1 MAASKRCFCLA
12 ALTFIFPF
20 LAAAQQKAPAAPVAQ
35 PQSAPDSLQSSSDH
49 PGTYTYQVNA
59 RMVVLDVVV
68 TDSRG
73 HIVDNLAAKDFQV
86 YQDKAL
92 QTIHS
97 FDVHRTL
104 AQSAVIPIHST
115 AELDKLEPDA
125 PVSILVLDELNTK
138 FVDEAFTRYS
148 LKKYL
153 DAQSETLEQPTMLV
167 AVNFE
172 HFMVLRD
179 YTTSKSEILAAL
191 DHHLAEN
198 PWKADTNAFQTDQFN
213 GSFASLLRVAQATAG
228 HPGHKNLI
236 WVGTG
241 FPSID
246 PTALMSSVAEALKA
260 AIETCTNMLRDSR
273 ITLFT
278 IDPAGL
284 AVSAPTQDDFGF
296 DNQDPFGGQFDFNTM
311 AIATGGKAFFGRNDV
326 DKLIGTSI
334 DAGANFYTLAYVPSD
349 NDDATA
355 FHHIRVVMND
365 PSLTASTREGY
376 YAHAPPIPPA
386 ANEAGKSSDR
396 LIFDLATASNSML
409 VYDAVPFTIARD
421 PVHPDSFDMQ
431 VKPSDIPWDDTDPQ
445 TLTADIAWVVETFD
459 KKGKM
464 LNHQAKMVEAQSK
477 AQSAGSPPPIRG
489 LTLHV
494 DIPTAPP
501 VARVRFIIRMNRTG
515 KIGAQNIFLVDP
527 ATLSDPTSG
536 QAPQHKK
543 Y

>member
-1 MAASKRCFCLA
+1 MKCSAYSSSHSLIKHCFCVA
-12 ALTFIFPF
+12 AIAFPYR
-20 LAAAQQKAPAAPVAQ
+20 AVAQQPVSPAPT
-35 PQSAPDSLQSSSDH
+35 PQQA
-49 PGTYTYQVNA
+49 GAYTFQVNA

-68 TDSRG
+68 TDKQG
-73 HIVDNLAAKDFQV
+73 HTIENLAAKDFQV
-86 YQDKAL
+86 YQDKVL
-92 QTIHS
+92 QKVHS
-97 FDVHRTL
+97 LDEHRTL
-104 AQSAVIPIHST
+104 APSAVVPIHST
-115 AELDKLEPDA
+115 AELDRLEPDA

-153 DAQSETLEQPTMLV
+153 DTQNETLEQPTMLV

-179 YTTSKSEILAAL
+179 YTTSKSEVLAAL

-198 PWKADTNAFQTDQFN
+198 PWKAESNAFQADQFN
-213 GSFASLLRVAQATAG
+213 GSFASLLRVAEATAG

-273 ITLFT
+273 ITLYT
-278 IDPAGL
+278 VDPAGL
-284 AVSAPTQDDFGF
+284 AVTAPTQDDFGF

-334 DAGANFYTLAYVPSD
+334 DAGANFYTLSYVPS
-349 NDDATA
+349 NSDDAIA
-355 FHHIRVVMND
+355 FHNIRVVMSD
-365 PSLTASTREGY
+365 PNMIATTREGY
-376 YAHAPPIPPA
+376 YTHTPPLPPA
-386 ANEAGKSSDR
+386 TTEAGKSSDR
-396 LIFDLATASNSML
+396 LIFDLSTASNSMM
-409 VYDAVPFTIARD
+409 VYDAVPFVATRD
-421 PVHPDSFDMQ
+421 PLHQDSFDIRIE
-431 VKPSDIPWDDTDPQ
+431 PHDIPWDTLDSDT
-445 TLTADIAWVVETFD
+445 LAADVTWLVETFD

-464 LNHQAKMVEAQSK
+464 LNHQAKMLTAQSK
-477 AQSAGSPPPIRG
+477 AQTPGSPPAIHG

-494 DIPTAPP
+494 DIPTASP

-536 QAPQHKK
+536 QTSQHKK
-543 Y
+543 H